1 MLAQALQQLEPEITI
16 ITQSQI
22 YETPPWGYTN
32 QPAFLNQVILANTS
46 LSAQDLLSRLK
57 NIEQDMGRKPNF
69 RYGPRVV
76 DLDILFFNDE
86 VIQDDNLVIP
96 HPELTNR
103 TFVLIPM
110 REIAPNF
117 EHPVQKKT
125 IKELAEMVNSDDMQ
139 IFSEKIGSKY
149 D

>member
-69 RYGPRVV
+69 RYGPRVI

>member
-32 QPAFLNQVILANTS
+32 QPAFLNQVVLANTS

-57 NIEQDMGRKPNF
+57 KIEQDMGRKPNF
-69 RYGPRVV
+69 MYGPRVI

-86 VIQDDNLVIP
+86 VIQDNNLVIP
-96 HPELTNR
+96 HPEMTNR
-103 TFVLIPM
+103 AFVLIPM

>member
-69 RYGPRVV
+69 RYGPRVI

-96 HPELTNR
+96 HPEMTNR
-103 TFVLIPM
+103 AFVLIPM
-110 REIAPNF
+110 REIAPDF
-117 EHPVQKKT
+117 EHPVRKKT

>member
-69 RYGPRVV
+69 RYGPRVI

-117 EHPVQKKT
+117 EHPMQKKT